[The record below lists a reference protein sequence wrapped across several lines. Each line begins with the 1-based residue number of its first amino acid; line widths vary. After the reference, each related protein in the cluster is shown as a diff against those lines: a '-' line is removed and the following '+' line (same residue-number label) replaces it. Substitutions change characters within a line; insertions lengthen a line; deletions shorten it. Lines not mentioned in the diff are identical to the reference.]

1 MNQILGTIA
10 GVVVGAILAI
20 IASMLQQRRQWARD
34 DLTWNREVDKDV
46 RTLRYEAFREYLT
59 ACNQINALR
68 IRLKVLSDEGE
79 LGDKA
84 ARKEFRESIA
94 DAQVKLQETQPVYM
108 LVDEGGALHTA
119 LKRMTQQAH
128 ALRERLE
135 RFELVSWE
143 DNQPFRDARHSC
155 ERAMGDLVIGAPAIP
170 SPTQNRAFEVN
181 RDRVPVRLLNLSSWG
196 CCA

>member
-68 IRLKVLSDEGE
+68 I
-79 LGDKA
+79 
-84 ARKEFRESIA
+84 
-94 DAQVKLQETQPVYM
+94 
-108 LVDEGGALHTA
+108 
-119 LKRMTQQAH
+119 AH
-128 ALRERLE
+128 
-135 RFELVSWE
+135 
-143 DNQPFRDARHSC
+143 
-155 ERAMGDLVIGAPAIP
+155 
-170 SPTQNRAFEVN
+170 
-181 RDRVPVRLLNLSSWG
+181 
-196 CCA
+196 